1 MSSANNP
8 SPPAPPAQLGLWDA
22 VSIIIGIVVGTGIYE
37 TPPLIFKI
45 VSGPWVGLGVWALA
59 GFLSFIGALCYAELA
74 TTYRRSGGDYVY
86 LSRAYG
92 PWAGFIFG
100 WAQLAV
106 ILTGSI
112 GMMAYVFADYGAR
125 LWKLD
130 AGTKFG
136 LALAPLIVLSLLN
149 LLGVVFGKRTQN
161 VLSIAKIVGLASIIV
176 AGFVWGGGSES
187 STAVEGA
194 TNNVPFAMVLVLL
207 TYGGWN
213 DAAYVAAEVRDGNR
227 NVPRALLLGIAIIT
241 VLYLLV
247 NGAYLYGL
255 GFAGARGADAI
266 AASVLA
272 LPLGNFGEKA
282 MCLVVMVSALGTIN
296 GLIFSGSRVYATLGT
311 DHRLFA
317 WLGRW
322 QTRSGAAAGAILI
335 PAVIGI
341 GLMAVVGTTT
351 GREMVDGLLVR
362 LGAEALRWEGHGG
375 FETLLKCTAP
385 VFWVFF
391 LATGI
396 SLFVLRFKD
405 RGRERPFSV
414 PLFPLVPLIF
424 CCTCAYMIKSGI
436 DYAGKFAL
444 IGGGLLV
451 IGLPLYG
458 LSQRMAAA
466 QASANGTPAPK
477 PAPESL

>member
-1 MSSANNP
+1 MNSSQSP
-8 SPPAPPAQLGLWDA
+8 SPPHPPAQLGLWDA

-37 TPPLIFKI
+37 TPPLFFKN
-45 VSGPWVGLGVWALA
+45 VSGPWAGLGLWALA
-59 GFLSFIGALCYAELA
+59 GLLSFIGALCYAELA

-92 PWAGFIFG
+92 SWAGFIFG

-106 ILTGSI
+106 VLTGSI

-125 LWKLD
+125 LWGLD
-130 AGTKFG
+130 ARAKFG
-136 LALAPLIVLSLLN
+136 LAVAPLIVLSLLN

-161 VLSIAKIVGLASIIV
+161 VLSVAKIVGLAGIIV
-176 AGFVWGGGSES
+176 AGFGWGGGWTAES
-187 STAVEGA
+187 SSDAIA
-194 TNNVPFAMVLVLL
+194 TSNIPFAMVLVLL

-255 GFAGARGADAI
+255 GFAGARGANAI

-272 LPLGNFGEKA
+272 LPLGSFGEKA
-282 MCLVVMVSALGTIN
+282 MCLVVMTSALGTIN

-311 DHRLFA
+311 DHPLFA

-322 QTRSGAAAGAILI
+322 QTRSGAPAGAILI
-335 PAVIGI
+335 PAVIGV
-341 GLMAVVGTTT
+341 GMMAVVGTAT
-351 GREMVDGLLVR
+351 GREMVDNLLVR
-362 LGAEALRWEGHGG
+362 LGVEAPAWEGHGG

-391 LATGI
+391 LATGL

-451 IGLPLYG
+451 VGLPLYW
-458 LSQRMAAA
+458 LSRRMAAA
-466 QASANGTPAPK
+466 QAANGRPPLE
-477 PAPESL
+477 PAPESA